1 MRKAIALIL
10 AAAMVMCS
18 LTACRKI
25 NYATDYPITVGEKKS
40 DINGNWSVKKI
51 VKDGVLYLAVN
62 RNGFDKDPLDYI
74 GIWVYD
80 SYEDA
85 RKVYDKEYDFY
96 KNYGDKSMWMEGAY
110 WFTGSPETGFGYKT
124 QTMYCIEDNV
134 LLSTVIYQSD
144 EPGEFIPTVPIP
156 PLDQSIDRSIL
167 KPYIIENAATIR
179 KTVIRDVLGYN

>member
-1 MRKAIALIL
+1 MRKVIAFIL
-10 AAAMVMCS
+10 AAAMAMCS
-18 LTACRKI
+18 LTACSKTK
-25 NYATDYPITVGEKKS
+25 YATEYPITVGEKKS
-40 DINGNWSVKKI
+40 DINGNWSVKKL
-51 VKDGVLYLAVN
+51 VKDGILYLAVN

-110 WFTGSPETGFGYKT
+110 WFTGSPEIEFGNKT

-134 LLSTVIYQSD
+134 LLSAAIYQSD